1 MEVSMEKSVDE
12 LLLEKIEIVIRLLA
26 LQIASDRS
34 VTEGAQALKLAGIDN
49 KTIAK
54 VLNTTDATVRTLT
67 SGARGRRKG

>member
-1 MEVSMEKSVDE
+1 MTKSVDE
-12 LLLEKIEIVIRLLA
+12 QLLEKLEILIRLLA
-26 LQIASDRS
+26 LQISSDRS

-54 VLNTTDATVRTLT
+54 VLNTTEATVRTLT